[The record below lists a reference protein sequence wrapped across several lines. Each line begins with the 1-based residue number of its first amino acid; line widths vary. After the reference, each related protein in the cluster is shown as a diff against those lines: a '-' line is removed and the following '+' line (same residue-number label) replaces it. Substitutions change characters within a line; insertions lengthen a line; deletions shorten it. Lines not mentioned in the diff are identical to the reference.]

1 MTRFGD
7 APVVHKPVVH
17 KDAPLQ
23 GKRKPGV
30 CRNPDKRRAY
40 KTAWQAKASAST
52 KSGEAAARKKEP
64 VAAHPQKSNRAIA
77 AETGVAF
84 KTVARAQ
91 TSGRTN
97 GTPEKTIGLNG
108 KSYPDGR
115 PKIRIPN
122 NWAPRDYQMN
132 VWRYL
137 ERGGKRAI
145 CVWHRRAGKDDVC
158 LHWAAASMIDKP
170 ATYWHMLPAFSQGR
184 KAIWTAV
191 NPHTGKRRIDE
202 AFPYELRVNTNES
215 EMFIRFKNGST
226 WQVVGSDRY
235 DAAVGSSPAGITFSE
250 WALSDPSAWAYL
262 APIVTENDGWAL
274 FITTARGRNHAKS
287 MLDMAQTR
295 GDWFSEV
302 LPVNVTGAMSEEAV
316 EQQRVEYTGIFGK
329 EAADALIDQEYY
341 CSFEAAI
348 LGAYW
353 GKELLLA
360 EQQGRICDV
369 PVNTDLPVQTAWDI
383 GVDDAMAIWC
393 FQVYPD
399 HLDIVDYY
407 EGHGQ
412 GFDHYCEWLDQ
423 RGYHGT
429 DWMPH
434 DAKVREVGAPGA
446 RTRIETLFT
455 LGRKPELAPEQSLMD
470 GINAGRKTIPFA
482 RFDAKRCA
490 QGLESL
496 RAYRTEWDEKPRAFK
511 KTPEHNWASHGA
523 DAWRYLSLS
532 WRAPMR
538 EPEEEKAPIGIPLSD
553 LSFDQFMDIEDSCSM
568 REDRV

>member
-1 MTRFGD
+1 MQFNK
-7 APVVHKPVVH
+7 PPMVHT
-17 KDAPLQ
+17 
-23 GKRKPGV
+23 RKPGV
-30 CRNPDKRRAY
+30 YRDMEARRAY
-40 KTAWQAKASAST
+40 RRAWMAAARARAST

-84 KTVARAQ
+84 KTVARAPA
-91 TSGRTN
+91 SGGPN
-97 GTPEKTIGLNG
+97 DTPEKTIGLDG
-108 KSYPDGR
+108 KSYLEGP

-122 NWAPRDYQMN
+122 NWAPRSYQMN

-202 AFPYELRVNTNES
+202 AFPHELRVNTNES

-250 WALSDPSAWAYL
+250 WALSNPSAWAYL

-295 GDWFSEV
+295 DDWFSEV
-302 LPVNVTGAMSEEAV
+302 LPLNVTNAMSEEAV
-316 EQQRVEYTGIFGK
+316 EQQRLEYTGIFGK

-353 GKELLLA
+353 GKEMLLA

-369 PVNTDLPVQTAWDI
+369 PVNTDSQRITAS
-383 GVDDAMAIWC
+383 
-393 FQVYPD
+393 F
-399 HLDIVDYY
+399 
-407 EGHGQ
+407 
-412 GFDHYCEWLDQ
+412 
-423 RGYHGT
+423 
-429 DWMPH
+429 
-434 DAKVREVGAPGA
+434 
-446 RTRIETLFT
+446 
-455 LGRKPELAPEQSLMD
+455 
-470 GINAGRKTIPFA
+470 
-482 RFDAKRCA
+482 
-490 QGLESL
+490 
-496 RAYRTEWDEKPRAFK
+496 RAA
-511 KTPEHNWASHGA
+511 
-523 DAWRYLSLS
+523 
-532 WRAPMR
+532 
-538 EPEEEKAPIGIPLSD
+538 
-553 LSFDQFMDIEDSCSM
+553 
-568 REDRV
+568 

>member
-1 MTRFGD
+1 M
-7 APVVHKPVVH
+7 
-17 KDAPLQ
+17 
-23 GKRKPGV
+23 
-30 CRNPDKRRAY
+30 
-40 KTAWQAKASAST
+40 
-52 KSGEAAARKKEP
+52 
-64 VAAHPQKSNRAIA
+64 SND
-77 AETGVAF
+77 T
-84 KTVARAQ
+84 
-91 TSGRTN
+91 
-97 GTPEKTIGLNG
+97 EKTIGLDG
-108 KSYPDGR
+108 KSYPEGP

-158 LHWAAASMIDKP
+158 LHWAASSMIDKP
-170 ATYWHMLPAFSQGR
+170 AAYWHMLPAYSQGR

-202 AFPYELRVNTNES
+202 AFPHELRVNTNES

-250 WALSDPSAWAYL
+250 WALSNPSAWAYL

-295 GDWFSEV
+295 DDWFSEV
-302 LPVNVTGAMSEEAV
+302 L
-316 EQQRVEYTGIFGK
+316 Q
-329 EAADALIDQEYY
+329 
-341 CSFEAAI
+341 
-348 LGAYW
+348 
-353 GKELLLA
+353 
-360 EQQGRICDV
+360 QQGRICDV
-369 PVNTDLPVQTAWDI
+369 PVNPDLPVHTAWDI

-412 GFDHYCEWLDQ
+412 GFDHYCEWLDK
-423 RGYHGT
+423 RDYHGT
-429 DWMPH
+429 DWYPH
-434 DAKVREVGAPGA
+434 DVKVREAGSPGA
-446 RTRIETLFT
+446 RTRIETLML

-482 RFDAKRCA
+482 RFDKTRTA
-490 QGLESL
+490 QGLECL
-496 RAYRTEWDEKPRAFK
+496 RSYRTEWDEKARAFK
-511 KTPEHNWASHGA
+511 KTPDHGWASHGA

-538 EPEEEKAPIGIPLSD
+538 EPEEEKVSIGIPLPD
-553 LSFDQFMDIEDSCSM
+553 MTMDQFMDLEDSWSA
-568 REDRV
+568 RRDRV

>member
-1 MTRFGD
+1 ME
-7 APVVHKPVVH
+7 A
-17 KDAPLQ
+17 
-23 GKRKPGV
+23 
-30 CRNPDKRRAY
+30 RRAY
-40 KTAWQAKASAST
+40 RRAWMAARRARAST

-84 KTVARAQ
+84 KTVPRALA
-91 TSGRTN
+91 SGAPN
-97 GTPEKTIGLNG
+97 DTPEKTIGLDG
-108 KSYPDGR
+108 KSYPEGR

-202 AFPYELRVNTNES
+202 AFPHELRVNTNES

-250 WALSDPSAWAYL
+250 WALSNPSAWAYL
-262 APIVTENDGWAL
+262 APIVIENDGWAL

-287 MLDMAQTR
+287 MLDMAQSR
-295 GDWFSEV
+295 DDWFSEV

-316 EQQRVEYTGIFGK
+316 EQQRVEYMGIFGK

-353 GKELLLA
+353 GKEMLLA
-360 EQQGRICDV
+360 DQQGRICDV
-369 PVNTDLPVQTAWDI
+369 PVNTGLPVHTAWDI

-412 GFDHYCEWLDQ
+412 GFDHYCEWLDK

-429 DWMPH
+429 DWYPH
-434 DAKVREVGAPGA
+434 DVKVREAGSPGA
-446 RTRIETLFT
+446 RTRIETLIL
-455 LGRKPELAPEQSLMD
+455 LGRKPQLAPKSDPDGRHQRRPQDDPIRAVRHEAPEQ
-470 GINAGRKTIPFA
+470 
-482 RFDAKRCA
+482 
-490 QGLESL
+490 GLECL
-496 RAYRTEWDEKPRAFK
+496 RSYRTEWDEKARAFK
-511 KTPEHNWASHGA
+511 KTPEHNWASHGS

-532 WRAPMR
+532 WRAPKR
-538 EPEEEKAPIGIPLSD
+538 EPEEEKSRSAFRCPT
-553 LSFDQFMDIEDSCSM
+553 
-568 REDRV
+568 

>member
-1 MTRFGD
+1 M
-7 APVVHKPVVH
+7 VHKG
-17 KDAPLQ
+17 A
-23 GKRKPGV
+23 KRKPGV
-30 CRNPDKRRAY
+30 YRDMEARRAY
-40 KTAWQAKASAST
+40 RRAWMAAARARAST

-91 TSGRTN
+91 ASGGPN
-97 GTPEKTIGLNG
+97 DTPEKTIGLDG
-108 KSYPDGR
+108 KSYPEGR

-145 CVWHRRAGKDDVC
+145 GVCHRRAGKDDVC
-158 LHWAAASMIDKP
+158 LHWAAAAMIDKP
-170 ATYWHMLPAFSQGR
+170 ATYWHMLPAYSQGR
-184 KAIWTAV
+184 KAIWSAV

-202 AFPYELRVNTNES
+202 AFPHELRANTNES
-215 EMFIRFKNGST
+215 EMFVRLKNGST

-235 DAAVGSSPAGITFSE
+235 DAAV
-250 WALSDPSAWAYL
+250 
-262 APIVTENDGWAL
+262 
-274 FITTARGRNHAKS
+274 
-287 MLDMAQTR
+287 
-295 GDWFSEV
+295 
-302 LPVNVTGAMSEEAV
+302 
-316 EQQRVEYTGIFGK
+316 EQQRREYTGIFGK

-353 GKELLLA
+353 GKEMLLA
-360 EQQGRICDV
+360 EQQGRICDA
-369 PVNTDLPVQTAWDI
+369 PVNTDLPVHTAWDI

-412 GFDHYCEWLDQ
+412 GFDHYCAWLDQ

-429 DWMPH
+429 DWYPH
-434 DAKVREVGAPGA
+434 DVKVREAGSPGA

-496 RAYRTEWDEKPRAFK
+496 RAYRTEWDEKGR
-511 KTPEHNWASHGA
+511 
-523 DAWRYLSLS
+523 
-532 WRAPMR
+532 
-538 EPEEEKAPIGIPLSD
+538 
-553 LSFDQFMDIEDSCSM
+553 
-568 REDRV
+568 